1 MWLSL
6 LLACAPEGPASG
18 DPTWHTDV
26 APLLAARCGGCHAEG
41 GIGLP
46 LQRYADAA
54 RLAPAIADAVASRR
68 MPPWLARSSDACAP
82 PWGFVDDPSLT
93 DAQIMLLQRWADL
106 GAPEGDPATAAPLH
120 VAPAPAPLDADEL
133 LTPEEGFVVPA
144 VGDALMCASLGPP
157 AAEDRWLLAAE
168 LAPVDPAS
176 HHGNVLVQPAGWAA
190 PPGWWACGG
199 EAGRARPL
207 VFWAPGTAPLRAP
220 AGSAI
225 PVRAG
230 ESLIV
235 QMHWSAGA
243 GEVAPPQIRLDWSP
257 APPERVAELRLLGNA
272 RSADQG
278 LQPDPADRGAAEF
291 RVPAG
296 APEHTETMRLPLGG
310 SAPSYRMFAV
320 GHHMHRFGWQMTTRR
335 PGGDCWLD
343 TPAWRYEWHT
353 LYLLDLEEADWPLL
367 RPDDELELRC
377 TYRNTMDHPGA
388 AATYQAAGL
397 VEPVDVELGAGAL
410 DEMCN
415 LLVGVVEE

>member
-1 MWLSL
+1 VR
-6 LLACAPEGPASG
+6 AGGPCIG
-18 DPTWHTDV
+18 DPTWHADV

-54 RLAPAIADAVASRR
+54 RLATAIADAVASRR
-68 MPPWLARSSDACAP
+68 MPPWLARSSDGCAP

-93 DAQIMLLQRWADL
+93 DAQIALLQRWADL

-133 LTPEEGFVVPA
+133 LTPEEGFVVPP

-220 AGSAI
+220 AGAAI
-225 PVRAG
+225 PVREG

-257 APPERVAELRLLGNA
+257 APPERVAELHLLGNA

-310 SAPSYRMFAV
+310 SAPSYRLFAV
-320 GHHMHRFGWQMTTRR
+320 GHPHAPLRLADDHPAPRR
-335 PGGDCWLD
+335 RLLARHARLALRLAHPV
-343 TPAWRYEWHT
+343 PA
-353 LYLLDLEEADWPLL
+353 
-367 RPDDELELRC
+367 RPRRSRVARGPADDELELRC